1 MEYMT
6 PKKKE
11 TIDLAESLD
20 FASLKLIEK
29 DNQNSKSK
37 KRPKVVFLRRWFAMI
52 YCLNF
57 IDFVDFLYI
66 DIKMNATP

>member
-37 KRPKVVFLRRWFAMI
+37 KRPKVVFLRR
-52 YCLNF
+52 
-57 IDFVDFLYI
+57 
-66 DIKMNATP
+66 